1 MEITT
6 IVVHPAYWH
15 QGNGTKLARWCM
27 ELASMDHTGIGVSA
41 TPMGKGLFEH
51 IGFIEKQV
59 VEVKGYE
66 GHRGSIK
73 LWIGI
78 YDRGVERLMVTAL
91 HRPAVPAE
99 AMKKIAHSATI

>member
-1 MEITT
+1 
-6 IVVHPAYWH
+6 
-15 QGNGTKLARWCM
+15 M

-78 YDRGVERLMVTAL
+78 YDRGVEEIDGYCSTPSCRTCRSYKEDSPFSDDL
-91 HRPAVPAE
+91 
-99 AMKKIAHSATI
+99 S